1 MPSWVKQS
9 YSINIVEIFFV
20 ARIYKAKTNNH
31 PNLENDLYRIGL
43 FLATNLAIIVIA
55 SISLRLL
62 GVESILADNGMD
74 LDLKALL
81 IFCAVFGFAGSLIS
95 LLLSK
100 FMAKMSSRT
109 QIIKEPQN
117 AQERWLLTTVAELA
131 KKANIGM
138 PEVGIFPAQQ
148 SNAFATGWNRN
159 NALVAVSAGLLERFS
174 KDEAKAVLAHE
185 IGHVANG
192 DMITLA
198 LVQGV
203 VNTFVMFAARVIG
216 FFVDRVVL
224 KNQRGLGL
232 GYWITTI
239 IAEICLGIL
248 ASTIVMWF
256 SRQREFRADK
266 AGAQLAGRTAM
277 IGALQK
283 LQAETQAQVPSQ
295 MPDTMTAF
303 GISSGW
309 KRKRSR
315 LFMTHPPL
323 EERIEALKYG

>member
-1 MPSWVKQS
+1 M
-9 YSINIVEIFFV
+9 
-20 ARIYKAKTNNH
+20 
-31 PNLENDLYRIGL
+31 YRIGL
-43 FLATNLAIIVIA
+43 FLLTNLAIIVVA

-62 GVESILADNGMD
+62 GVDSILANNGMD
-74 LDLKALL
+74 LDLRALL
-81 IFCAVFGFAGSLIS
+81 IFCAVFGFIGSFVS

-100 FMAKMSSRT
+100 FIAKRTSGT
-109 QIIKEPQN
+109 QIIQQPQTE
-117 AQERWLLTTVAELA
+117 QERWLMQTVADLA
-131 KKANIGM
+131 KKADIGM
-138 PEVGIFPAQQ
+138 PDVGIFPAQQ

-159 NALVAVSAGLLERFS
+159 NALVAVSAGLLQRFS
-174 KDEAKAVLAHE
+174 RDEARAVLAHE

-192 DMITLA
+192 DMITLS

-224 KNQRGLGL
+224 KNNRGLGL
-232 GYWITTI
+232 GYWITTVV
-239 IAEICLGIL
+239 AEIALGIL

-256 SRQREFRADK
+256 SRQREFRADA
-266 AGAQLAGRTAM
+266 AGARLAGRTAM
-277 IGALQK
+277 LGALEK
-283 LQAETQAQVPSQ
+283 LRSETQAQVANE

-309 KRKRSR
+309 KRKTSK

-323 EERIEALKYG
+323 EERIKALKYG

>member
-1 MPSWVKQS
+1 M
-9 YSINIVEIFFV
+9 
-20 ARIYKAKTNNH
+20 
-31 PNLENDLYRIGL
+31 YRIGL
-43 FLATNLAIIVIA
+43 FLLTNLAIIVVA

-62 GVESILADNGMD
+62 GVDNILANNGMD
-74 LDLKALL
+74 LDLRALL
-81 IFCAVFGFAGSLIS
+81 IFCAVFGFIGSFVS

-100 FMAKMSSRT
+100 FIAKRTSGT
-109 QIIKEPQN
+109 QIIQQPQTE
-117 AQERWLLTTVAELA
+117 QERWLMQTVADLA
-131 KKANIGM
+131 KKADIGM
-138 PEVGIFPAQQ
+138 PDVGIFPAQQ

-159 NALVAVSAGLLERFS
+159 NALVAVSAGVLQRFS
-174 KDEAKAVLAHE
+174 RDEARAVLAHE

-192 DMITLA
+192 DMITLS

-224 KNQRGLGL
+224 KNNRGLGL
-232 GYWITTI
+232 GYWITTVV
-239 IAEICLGIL
+239 AEIALGIL

-256 SRQREFRADK
+256 SRQREFRADA

-277 IGALQK
+277 LGALEK
-283 LQAETQAQVPSQ
+283 LRSETQAQIANE

-309 KRKRSR
+309 KRKTSK

-323 EERIEALKYG
+323 EERIKALKYG